1 MAITKRLVKGSALT
15 HTELD
20 SNFTDLD
27 GRVTTLESTPGS
39 DSQTLTLA
47 GDDLTITGGN
57 TVSLSTLSTEVVD
70 DTSPQLGGNLDLN
83 GNEIT
88 GSGGSAISEVL
99 NVLTLVGGNNG
110 INMRTTTGAGKIVIG
125 DQAGSVVLG
134 NSANSVE
141 FVNDVDVDFTNT
153 NVDFTNATVT
163 GLSIGQGIDDLS
175 DVDTSTTPP
184 GVGQVLKWDGAQ
196 WEPANDSSGSGG
208 ITLTALS
215 VTSASASASSSLV
228 YNNTTGVFTYTPALN
243 TWASITGK
251 DDANGPNEVTI
262 GRLAGSGGDSSVAV
276 GQLAGETSQG
286 DYSSAFGPLAG
297 RTNQG
302 NSSVAIGNQAG
313 LSNQGDYAVG
323 IGALAGV
330 LTQGER
336 GIAIG
341 YESGRSSQG
350 ADSIAIGTKA
360 GRGSQGNNSIVLNAT
375 GVTLE
380 NTTASSLVIKPIRNA
395 SGTHSMEYNPTTG
408 EVTYDTLGGG
418 GGGIDLTALSVTST
432 SASASPSLVYNN
444 TTGVFTYTPPN
455 LTELGSNLDLN
466 SNDITGTGNINII
479 GSITSTAV
487 GTPTITSSTDIIL
500 SANSG
505 SGIVNASGSKITNLG
520 TPVAGTDAATKAYVD
535 ANGGGSLSWATLAD
549 KNNASGPTKIAL
561 GLNAGSV
568 TQGLNT
574 IAIGETAGE
583 TNQGVSAVAIGTGAA
598 TTNQG
603 GAAIAIGNG
612 TAVTNQGASAV
623 AIGNV
628 AALAGQGDNAI
639 AIGNRAGGFV
649 NPQAATSI
657 ILNATGAQLENT
669 TADSFVVKPVRNAS
683 GTHSMEYNPTTGEI
697 TYDTLAS
704 SGITL
709 TALSVT
715 QASAGTAGLVYNN
728 VTGVF
733 TYTPPDLSTYLTSVP
748 AQTFA
753 SLTDVNNANGP
764 TTITIGKNAGTT
776 NQGASS
782 IALGGQAGETNQG
795 AQSIAIGDQAGETT
809 QGGYAVAIGRNAG
822 ETTQGSGGIA
832 VGSGAGSTT
841 QGLSGIAI
849 GYLAGESNQGGGAI
863 AIGANAGTLNQ
874 AADSII
880 LNASNTALQNTQTG
894 SLVIKPIRNAS
905 GTHSMEYNPSTGE
918 VTYDTLASGG
928 LPSRSPPIG
937 ATSSLADAA
946 QADLDITG
954 FKSYTLM
961 AITTDKAARVRLYV
975 NAATRTADAARA
987 EGIDPTSDAGVIAE
1001 VITTGAETVII
1012 SPGAI
1017 GFNLESSPTTNIPC
1031 RVTNKSGSTGTV
1043 QVGLT
1048 ILQLEA

>member
-83 GNEIT
+83 GKEIT
-88 GSGGSAISEVL
+88 GSGGSFITEKL
-99 NVLTLVGGNNG
+99 NVLSLVGGGNG
-110 INMRTTTGAGKIVIG
+110 IIMRTTTGAGKIVIG
-125 DQAGSVVLG
+125 DQAGNVVLG

-153 NVDFTNATVT
+153 NIDFTNATVT
-163 GLSIGQGIDDLS
+163 GLSIVQGIDDLS

-360 GRGSQGNNSIVLNAT
+360 GRGSQGINSIVLNAT

-520 TPVAGTDAATKAYVD
+520 TPAAGTDAATKAYVD

-561 GLNAGSV
+561 GLDAGSV

-574 IAIGETAGE
+574 IAIGESAGE

-598 TTNQG
+598 STDQG

-612 TAVTNQGASAV
+612 TAVNNQGESAI

-697 TYDTLAS
+697 
-704 SGITL
+704 
-709 TALSVT
+709 
-715 QASAGTAGLVYNN
+715 
-728 VTGVF
+728 
-733 TYTPPDLSTYLTSVP
+733 
-748 AQTFA
+748 
-753 SLTDVNNANGP
+753 
-764 TTITIGKNAGTT
+764 
-776 NQGASS
+776 
-782 IALGGQAGETNQG
+782 
-795 AQSIAIGDQAGETT
+795 
-809 QGGYAVAIGRNAG
+809 
-822 ETTQGSGGIA
+822 
-832 VGSGAGSTT
+832 
-841 QGLSGIAI
+841 
-849 GYLAGESNQGGGAI
+849 
-863 AIGANAGTLNQ
+863 
-874 AADSII
+874 
-880 LNASNTALQNTQTG
+880 
-894 SLVIKPIRNAS
+894 
-905 GTHSMEYNPSTGE
+905 
-918 VTYDTLASGG
+918 TYDTLASGG

>member
-110 INMRTTTGAGKIVIG
+110 IIMRTTTGAGKIVIG

-134 NSANSVE
+134 NSANSIE
-141 FVNDVDVDFTNT
+141 FVDNVDVDFTNT
-153 NVDFTNATVT
+153 NVDFTSATVT
-163 GLSIGQGIDDLS
+163 GLTVSQSIDSLT

-302 NSSVAIGNQAG
+302 SNSVAIGNQAG

-323 IGALAGV
+323 IGTLAGV

-408 EVTYDTLGGG
+408 EVTYDTLGGGG

-561 GLNAGSV
+561 GLDAGSV

-574 IAIGETAGE
+574 IAIGETAGQ

-598 TTNQG
+598 TTDQG

-683 GTHSMEYNPTTGEI
+683 GTHSMEYNPTTGE
-697 TYDTLAS
+697 
-704 SGITL
+704 
-709 TALSVT
+709 VT
-715 QASAGTAGLVYNN
+715 
-728 VTGVF
+728 
-733 TYTPPDLSTYLTSVP
+733 
-748 AQTFA
+748 
-753 SLTDVNNANGP
+753 
-764 TTITIGKNAGTT
+764 
-776 NQGASS
+776 
-782 IALGGQAGETNQG
+782 
-795 AQSIAIGDQAGETT
+795 
-809 QGGYAVAIGRNAG
+809 
-822 ETTQGSGGIA
+822 
-832 VGSGAGSTT
+832 
-841 QGLSGIAI
+841 
-849 GYLAGESNQGGGAI
+849 
-863 AIGANAGTLNQ
+863 
-874 AADSII
+874 
-880 LNASNTALQNTQTG
+880 
-894 SLVIKPIRNAS
+894 
-905 GTHSMEYNPSTGE
+905 
-918 VTYDTLASGG
+918 
-928 LPSRSPPIG
+928 
-937 ATSSLADAA
+937 
-946 QADLDITG
+946 
-954 FKSYTLM
+954 
-961 AITTDKAARVRLYV
+961 
-975 NAATRTADAARA
+975 
-987 EGIDPTSDAGVIAE
+987 
-1001 VITTGAETVII
+1001 
-1012 SPGAI
+1012 
-1017 GFNLESSPTTNIPC
+1017 
-1031 RVTNKSGSTGTV
+1031 
-1043 QVGLT
+1043 
-1048 ILQLEA
+1048 

>member
-110 INMRTTTGAGKIVIG
+110 IIMRTTTGAGKIVIG

-134 NSANSVE
+134 NSANSIE
-141 FVNDVDVDFTNT
+141 FVDNVDVDFTNT
-153 NVDFTNATVT
+153 NVDFTSATVT

-302 NSSVAIGNQAG
+302 SNSVAIGNQAG

-323 IGALAGV
+323 IGTLAGV

-350 ADSIAIGTKA
+350 TDSIAIGTKA

-408 EVTYDTLGGG
+408 EVTYDTLGG

-561 GLNAGSV
+561 GLDAGSV

-574 IAIGETAGE
+574 IAIGETAGQ

-598 TTNQG
+598 TTDQG

-683 GTHSMEYNPTTGEI
+683 GTHSMEYNPT
-697 TYDTLAS
+697 
-704 SGITL
+704 
-709 TALSVT
+709 
-715 QASAGTAGLVYNN
+715 
-728 VTGVF
+728 
-733 TYTPPDLSTYLTSVP
+733 
-748 AQTFA
+748 
-753 SLTDVNNANGP
+753 
-764 TTITIGKNAGTT
+764 
-776 NQGASS
+776 
-782 IALGGQAGETNQG
+782 
-795 AQSIAIGDQAGETT
+795 
-809 QGGYAVAIGRNAG
+809 
-822 ETTQGSGGIA
+822 
-832 VGSGAGSTT
+832 
-841 QGLSGIAI
+841 
-849 GYLAGESNQGGGAI
+849 
-863 AIGANAGTLNQ
+863 
-874 AADSII
+874 
-880 LNASNTALQNTQTG
+880 
-894 SLVIKPIRNAS
+894 
-905 GTHSMEYNPSTGE
+905 TGE

>member
-153 NVDFTNATVT
+153 NIDFTNATVT

-574 IAIGETAGE
+574 IAIGETAGQ

-598 TTNQG
+598 TTDQG

-612 TAVTNQGASAV
+612 TAVTNQGESAI

-628 AALAGQGDNAI
+628 AVLSGQGDNAI
-639 AIGNRAGGFV
+639 AIGNRAGGFA

-657 ILNATGAQLENT
+657 VINATGVVLENT
-669 TADSFVVKPVRNAS
+669 QQDSFVVKPVRAVA
-683 GTHSMEYNPTTGEI
+683 GALPAGFKQVAYNPTTGEFI
-697 TYDTLAS
+697 
-704 SGITL
+704 
-709 TALSVT
+709 
-715 QASAGTAGLVYNN
+715 
-728 VTGVF
+728 
-733 TYTPPDLSTYLTSVP
+733 
-748 AQTFA
+748 
-753 SLTDVNNANGP
+753 
-764 TTITIGKNAGTT
+764 
-776 NQGASS
+776 
-782 IALGGQAGETNQG
+782 
-795 AQSIAIGDQAGETT
+795 
-809 QGGYAVAIGRNAG
+809 
-822 ETTQGSGGIA
+822 
-832 VGSGAGSTT
+832 
-841 QGLSGIAI
+841 
-849 GYLAGESNQGGGAI
+849 
-863 AIGANAGTLNQ
+863 
-874 AADSII
+874 
-880 LNASNTALQNTQTG
+880 
-894 SLVIKPIRNAS
+894 
-905 GTHSMEYNPSTGE
+905 
-918 VTYDTLASGG
+918 
-928 LPSRSPPIG
+928 
-937 ATSSLADAA
+937 
-946 QADLDITG
+946 
-954 FKSYTLM
+954 SY
-961 AITTDKAARVRLYV
+961 
-975 NAATRTADAARA
+975 
-987 EGIDPTSDAGVIAE
+987 G
-1001 VITTGAETVII
+1001 
-1012 SPGAI
+1012 
-1017 GFNLESSPTTNIPC
+1017 
-1031 RVTNKSGSTGTV
+1031 
-1043 QVGLT
+1043 
-1048 ILQLEA
+1048 

>member
-110 INMRTTTGAGKIVIG
+110 IIMRTTTGAGKIVIG
-125 DQAGSVVLG
+125 DQAGNVVLG

-302 NSSVAIGNQAG
+302 SNSVAIGNQAG

-323 IGALAGV
+323 IGTLAGV

-561 GLNAGSV
+561 GLDAGSV

-574 IAIGETAGE
+574 IAIGETAGQ

-598 TTNQG
+598 TTDQG

-697 TYDTLAS
+697 
-704 SGITL
+704 
-709 TALSVT
+709 
-715 QASAGTAGLVYNN
+715 
-728 VTGVF
+728 
-733 TYTPPDLSTYLTSVP
+733 
-748 AQTFA
+748 
-753 SLTDVNNANGP
+753 
-764 TTITIGKNAGTT
+764 
-776 NQGASS
+776 
-782 IALGGQAGETNQG
+782 
-795 AQSIAIGDQAGETT
+795 
-809 QGGYAVAIGRNAG
+809 
-822 ETTQGSGGIA
+822 
-832 VGSGAGSTT
+832 
-841 QGLSGIAI
+841 
-849 GYLAGESNQGGGAI
+849 
-863 AIGANAGTLNQ
+863 
-874 AADSII
+874 
-880 LNASNTALQNTQTG
+880 
-894 SLVIKPIRNAS
+894 
-905 GTHSMEYNPSTGE
+905 
-918 VTYDTLASGG
+918 TYDTLASGG

>member
-88 GSGGSAISEVL
+88 GSGGSSITEVL
-99 NVLTLVGGNNG
+99 NVLSLVGGNNG

-125 DQAGSVVLG
+125 DQAGKIVLG

-153 NVDFTNATVT
+153 NIDFTNATVT

-215 VTSASASASSSLV
+215 VTSASASSSSSLV

-302 NSSVAIGNQAG
+302 SNSVAIGNQAG

-323 IGALAGV
+323 IGTLAGV

-408 EVTYDTLGGG
+408 EVTYDTLGGGG

-561 GLNAGSV
+561 GLDAGSV

-574 IAIGETAGE
+574 IAIGETAGQ

-598 TTNQG
+598 TTDQG

-683 GTHSMEYNPTTGEI
+683 GTHSMEYNPT
-697 TYDTLAS
+697 
-704 SGITL
+704 
-709 TALSVT
+709 
-715 QASAGTAGLVYNN
+715 
-728 VTGVF
+728 
-733 TYTPPDLSTYLTSVP
+733 
-748 AQTFA
+748 
-753 SLTDVNNANGP
+753 
-764 TTITIGKNAGTT
+764 
-776 NQGASS
+776 
-782 IALGGQAGETNQG
+782 
-795 AQSIAIGDQAGETT
+795 
-809 QGGYAVAIGRNAG
+809 
-822 ETTQGSGGIA
+822 
-832 VGSGAGSTT
+832 
-841 QGLSGIAI
+841 
-849 GYLAGESNQGGGAI
+849 
-863 AIGANAGTLNQ
+863 
-874 AADSII
+874 
-880 LNASNTALQNTQTG
+880 
-894 SLVIKPIRNAS
+894 
-905 GTHSMEYNPSTGE
+905 TGE

>member
-110 INMRTTTGAGKIVIG
+110 IIMRTTTGAGKIVIG

-134 NSANSVE
+134 NSANSIE
-141 FVNDVDVDFTNT
+141 FVDNVDVDFTNT
-153 NVDFTNATVT
+153 NVDFTSATVT

-302 NSSVAIGNQAG
+302 SNSVAIGNQAG

-323 IGALAGV
+323 IGTLAGV

-350 ADSIAIGTKA
+350 TDSIAIGTKA

-408 EVTYDTLGGG
+408 EVTYDTLGG

-561 GLNAGSV
+561 GLDAGSV

-574 IAIGETAGE
+574 IAIGETAGQ

-598 TTNQG
+598 TTDQG

-697 TYDTLAS
+697 
-704 SGITL
+704 
-709 TALSVT
+709 
-715 QASAGTAGLVYNN
+715 
-728 VTGVF
+728 
-733 TYTPPDLSTYLTSVP
+733 
-748 AQTFA
+748 
-753 SLTDVNNANGP
+753 
-764 TTITIGKNAGTT
+764 
-776 NQGASS
+776 
-782 IALGGQAGETNQG
+782 
-795 AQSIAIGDQAGETT
+795 
-809 QGGYAVAIGRNAG
+809 
-822 ETTQGSGGIA
+822 
-832 VGSGAGSTT
+832 
-841 QGLSGIAI
+841 
-849 GYLAGESNQGGGAI
+849 
-863 AIGANAGTLNQ
+863 
-874 AADSII
+874 
-880 LNASNTALQNTQTG
+880 
-894 SLVIKPIRNAS
+894 
-905 GTHSMEYNPSTGE
+905 
-918 VTYDTLASGG
+918 TYDTLASGG

>member
-110 INMRTTTGAGKIVIG
+110 IIMRTTTGAGKIVIG

-134 NSANSVE
+134 NSANSIE
-141 FVNDVDVDFTNT
+141 FVDNVDVDFTNT
-153 NVDFTNATVT
+153 NVDFTSATVT
-163 GLSIGQGIDDLS
+163 GLTVSQSIDSLT

-302 NSSVAIGNQAG
+302 SNSVAIGNQAG

-323 IGALAGV
+323 IGTLAGV

-408 EVTYDTLGGG
+408 EVTYDTLGGGG

-561 GLNAGSV
+561 GLDAGSV

-574 IAIGETAGE
+574 IAIGETAGQ

-598 TTNQG
+598 TTDQG

-683 GTHSMEYNPTTGEI
+683 GTHSMEYNPT
-697 TYDTLAS
+697 
-704 SGITL
+704 
-709 TALSVT
+709 
-715 QASAGTAGLVYNN
+715 
-728 VTGVF
+728 
-733 TYTPPDLSTYLTSVP
+733 
-748 AQTFA
+748 
-753 SLTDVNNANGP
+753 
-764 TTITIGKNAGTT
+764 
-776 NQGASS
+776 
-782 IALGGQAGETNQG
+782 
-795 AQSIAIGDQAGETT
+795 
-809 QGGYAVAIGRNAG
+809 
-822 ETTQGSGGIA
+822 
-832 VGSGAGSTT
+832 
-841 QGLSGIAI
+841 
-849 GYLAGESNQGGGAI
+849 
-863 AIGANAGTLNQ
+863 
-874 AADSII
+874 
-880 LNASNTALQNTQTG
+880 
-894 SLVIKPIRNAS
+894 
-905 GTHSMEYNPSTGE
+905 TGE

>member
-110 INMRTTTGAGKIVIG
+110 IIMRTTTGAGKIVIG

-134 NSANSVE
+134 NSANSIE
-141 FVNDVDVDFTNT
+141 FVDNVDVDFTNT
-153 NVDFTNATVT
+153 NVDFTSATVT
-163 GLSIGQGIDDLS
+163 GLTVSQSIDSLT

-302 NSSVAIGNQAG
+302 SNSVAIGNQAG

-323 IGALAGV
+323 IGTLAGV

-408 EVTYDTLGGG
+408 EVTYDTLGGGG

-561 GLNAGSV
+561 GLDAGSV

-574 IAIGETAGE
+574 IAIGETAGQ

-598 TTNQG
+598 TTDQG

-683 GTHSMEYNPTTGEI
+683 GTHSMEYNPT
-697 TYDTLAS
+697 
-704 SGITL
+704 
-709 TALSVT
+709 
-715 QASAGTAGLVYNN
+715 
-728 VTGVF
+728 
-733 TYTPPDLSTYLTSVP
+733 
-748 AQTFA
+748 
-753 SLTDVNNANGP
+753 
-764 TTITIGKNAGTT
+764 
-776 NQGASS
+776 
-782 IALGGQAGETNQG
+782 
-795 AQSIAIGDQAGETT
+795 
-809 QGGYAVAIGRNAG
+809 
-822 ETTQGSGGIA
+822 
-832 VGSGAGSTT
+832 
-841 QGLSGIAI
+841 
-849 GYLAGESNQGGGAI
+849 
-863 AIGANAGTLNQ
+863 
-874 AADSII
+874 
-880 LNASNTALQNTQTG
+880 
-894 SLVIKPIRNAS
+894 
-905 GTHSMEYNPSTGE
+905 TGE

-1017 GFNLESSPTTNIPC
+1017 GFNLESTPTTNIPC

>member
-110 INMRTTTGAGKIVIG
+110 IIMRTTTGAGKIVIG

-134 NSANSVE
+134 NSANSIE
-141 FVNDVDVDFTNT
+141 FVDNVDVDFTNT
-153 NVDFTNATVT
+153 NVDFTSATVT
-163 GLSIGQGIDDLS
+163 GLTVSQSIDSLT

-302 NSSVAIGNQAG
+302 SNSVAIGNQAG

-323 IGALAGV
+323 IGTLAGV

-408 EVTYDTLGGG
+408 EVTYDTLGGGG

-561 GLNAGSV
+561 GLDAGSV

-574 IAIGETAGE
+574 IAIGETAGQ

-598 TTNQG
+598 TTDQG

-697 TYDTLAS
+697 
-704 SGITL
+704 
-709 TALSVT
+709 
-715 QASAGTAGLVYNN
+715 
-728 VTGVF
+728 
-733 TYTPPDLSTYLTSVP
+733 
-748 AQTFA
+748 
-753 SLTDVNNANGP
+753 
-764 TTITIGKNAGTT
+764 
-776 NQGASS
+776 
-782 IALGGQAGETNQG
+782 
-795 AQSIAIGDQAGETT
+795 
-809 QGGYAVAIGRNAG
+809 
-822 ETTQGSGGIA
+822 
-832 VGSGAGSTT
+832 
-841 QGLSGIAI
+841 
-849 GYLAGESNQGGGAI
+849 
-863 AIGANAGTLNQ
+863 
-874 AADSII
+874 
-880 LNASNTALQNTQTG
+880 
-894 SLVIKPIRNAS
+894 
-905 GTHSMEYNPSTGE
+905 
-918 VTYDTLASGG
+918 TYDTLASGG

-1017 GFNLESSPTTNIPC
+1017 GFNLESTPTTNIPC